1 MEGFM
6 KRIAVNLTLISLLV
20 LLFIPASSI
29 DARTSSVTKST
40 IFETSN
46 RIDGNQRFSDRI
58 SASNFILTSTN
69 DPSSEWNTFLG
80 SAAYDYADDIAV
92 DENGDIYVV
101 GCGYATWGTPL
112 NPYAGGADV
121 YVVKLNE
128 NGVLQW
134 STFMGSDSD
143 DFASSIAMDGTGNI
157 YVTGTSEATWAT
169 PVHSFSGGR
178 DIFIAKLNNSGAL
191 QWITFMGST
200 AADFGIGIVIEG
212 NGNIYVDGF
221 SENAWGTPIKPYVDG
236 WDTFVAR
243 LDNSGILQWN
253 TFLGSAGDDYSTSIE
268 IDESR
273 NIYVTGYGGAKWGM
287 PVNPWVGLTD
297 GFVAKLHGDPQLT
310 ISGNAGV
317 GEAILGYTDGIAK
330 TVTSDGEGDYSFT
343 VPYHWSGTITPSK
356 IGYTFDPVS
365 ITYTNIA
372 SDQAGQDYTATLNTY
387 SISGNAG
394 VAGATI
400 TYTGGSTN
408 ADGSGHYTFTVP
420 YGWMGTVTPSKN
432 GYIFD
437 PYHRDY
443 SDVTANQANQDYNA
457 SGAYKVYLTLVIR

>member
-1 MEGFM
+1 VAKLNGSGALLWNTFINYSTAGG
-6 KRIAVNLTLISLLV
+6 IALGRSGQIYVTGSSGGSWGSPRHPYAGNYYDIFVAELNGDGTLI
-20 LLFIPASSI
+20 
-29 DARTSSVTKST
+29 
-40 IFETSN
+40 
-46 RIDGNQRFSDRI
+46 
-58 SASNFILTSTN
+58 
-69 DPSSEWNTFLG
+69 WNTFLG
-80 SAAYDYADDIAV
+80 STDEDHGIGIAV
-92 DENGDIYVV
+92 DGNEDIYLT
-101 GCGYATWGTPL
+101 GYS
-112 NPYAGGADV
+112 YA
-121 YVVKLNE
+121 
-128 NGVLQW
+128 
-134 STFMGSDSD
+134 S
-143 DFASSIAMDGTGNI
+143 
-157 YVTGTSEATWAT
+157 WAT